1 MADEWKWKGI
11 ALATAAVG
19 TSALA
24 WFMLK
29 QRAAEAEADTLKR
42 GERREG

>member
-29 QRAAEAEADTLKR
+29 QRAAEADTLKR